1 MKKNSRVRRWLAM
14 ILCMTLVLSSNVVSM
29 AAEENGTEVQ
39 AITEEPVIQE
49 TEPAAAD
56 EPVPEDI
63 TETETLMTETPET
76 VPTEEPA
83 TEEPTEEP
91 VDTEVPTETVTE
103 PETPEVSETP
113 ETPTQDEIE
122 EPVEMETPAM
132 PEAPGAQEEPGAG
145 EEPGTQVEDEHA
157 GLGEIIYVPAVD
169 GEYPPYLTTDDNGDG
184 TVEGKKQ
191 HEIKDYKD
199 WMYQKDGVWRCSFWD
214 DDEGGYGKYTYGPR
228 NQHYVRI
235 KYVKDVGGDIYAIC
249 YVRCDLYGGENP
261 EKIYYPVFFID
272 ETGSTLLEENNGRF
286 WESVEKDK
294 KPTKT
299 PDKTNGYWTLG
310 QYDGGLINKEE
321 QLQQVVDKGEKVT
334 PSETTITTQTIFIW
348 HENKEVT
355 SDFTFIKKDDITKA
369 PLPGATFEL
378 YQADENGNVSEG
390 QQPLQTVSSKEE
402 EGEKGKVTFSDLKQG
417 TYIIKESSVPS
428 GYVSSD
434 KFQWKLVV
442 DKDGTGRLYN
452 MSGTEIQADG
462 DNQYPVVYNY
472 KIDEHILKDKTAT
485 LLNWEERTYRID
497 LYASHNIMID
507 IPANVV
513 FTVDVSGS
521 MPWMLS
527 KPTGGTTTIDK
538 LNRTDQSSN
547 TTETGG
553 GSGTRAW
560 TQYQYYVEDDGE
572 YKPIG
577 YKKGSRGKG
586 SWHIIVSNGDG
597 NKVYNN
603 NREIGNRETI
613 YIKGQNDT
621 TKLEALLSS
630 MESFIGKLRNVSPES
645 KVAIVPFAKKVQG
658 GNSSLVSVNNY
669 DFTSFKNNVKLY
681 GGTNQAAGI
690 AEAQDILSGESST
703 NPNYMLLFT
712 DGKSDSPDAANSAAN
727 SAKESGI
734 TIFAAGLYNEN
745 MAGDEK
751 SHLDNWASEGK
762 DGNKYSYL
770 ATTPEGLNSAF
781 NEIFA
786 SMNLMI
792 SGVTVKDYVDT
803 SRFDIV
809 DTDGNPVNPD
819 QPYGDGGVV
828 GADGSV
834 VWTNV
839 NLGYAS
845 DVNTGWHRAIYIKA
859 KDKYMGG
866 NNIHT
871 NLDGSGIDVAG
882 VHLEFLK
889 PTVNVLVRFQVAD
902 AEKTI
907 FLGESVEQVFT
918 QEIEDT
924 LTTPCYQETELTD
937 LFDVNKKVTYFIDQE
952 LTKPIE
958 AENCESGSLEAL
970 KAQKPE
976 KTTTYYV
983 KIAMNPES
991 SSNANPSN
999 PSNHLTNV
1007 NKKDREG
1014 TYAVASLTIKVVS
1027 GSVEVTKKLSETD
1040 FKLAGENSLD
1050 FEFVLADEKGTE
1062 FKQTATIT
1070 SDGNQQGEY
1079 YTAKA
1084 NFEQLPKGRYTLSE
1098 SPVEGFH
1105 VGKMTL
1111 DKGNEKPCDVEN
1123 NTFLIGQGDDES
1135 RLGKRNGIAEVINVL
1150 DKVNGSIEI
1159 VKEIQGK
1166 HHNSYEG
1173 DPIFTFKIEKLSED
1187 DKVERTEY
1195 KTVRFN
1201 QEDETTKSVAT
1212 LTGLD
1217 RGKYR
1222 ISELSAQKYE
1232 HTSIRVDKSTNC
1244 HYEFSKD
1251 KKSVTVSIGTP
1262 NTKVRAALGDK
1273 AKVCFINKKTGGN
1286 SNTDT
1291 DVIVNKFTYDE
1302 TTGKYEI
1309 SQELDN
1315 SKEAVGKGG
1324 KNN

>member
-1 MKKNSRVRRWLAM
+1 
-14 ILCMTLVLSSNVVSM
+14 M

-39 AITEEPVIQE
+39 AITEEPIVEE
-49 TEPAAAD
+49 TEPVAAD
-56 EPVPEDI
+56 EPVSEDI

-76 VPTEEPA
+76 ESVPAEKPA
-83 TEEPTEEP
+83 TEEQTEAP
-91 VDTEVPTETVTE
+91 VESEVPAETVTE
-103 PETPEVSETP
+103 PETQEVP
-113 ETPTQDEIE
+113 
-122 EPVEMETPAM
+122 ETPAM
-132 PEAPGAQEEPGAG
+132 PEAPQVQAGPGAG
-145 EEPGTQVEDEHA
+145 EESGAQVGDTIEILVPDIATPEDF
-157 GLGEIIYVPAVD
+157 D
-169 GEYPPYLTTDDNGDG
+169 YPPYLSTQKVGDIEDLG
-184 TVEGKKQ
+184 IPL
-191 HEIKDYKD
+191 HEPSKGDI
-199 WMYQKDGVWRCSFWD
+199 YQKGEKWICRWY
-214 DDEGGYGKYTYGPR
+214 DENKSGQAGYYGPR
-228 NQHYVRI
+228 HKHYIRIGNVDSENDQHSLV
-235 KYVKDVGGDIYAIC
+235 
-249 YVRCDLYGGENP
+249 YVRCDVFGGEEPP
-261 EKIYYPVFFID
+261 ESGKKVYPVFFVD
-272 ETGSTLLEENNGRF
+272 EEGNSLLEENVPGRF
-286 WESVEKDK
+286 WEIVQEDASPKE
-294 KPTKT
+294 T
-299 PDKTNGYWTLG
+299 PDKTLQGTNIKPGENGHWEVVECDKTVPLITNKDQLKEISKTLSG
-310 QYDGGLINKEE
+310 KDIQP
-321 QLQQVVDKGEKVT
+321 
-334 PSETTITTQTIFIW
+334 PSGPSSHKIKTQTIFIW
-348 HENKEVT
+348 HENEEVK
-355 SDFTFIKKDDITKA
+355 SDFTFIKKDDITQA

-378 YQADENGNVSEG
+378 YPADENGEVAEG
-390 QQPLQTVSSKEE
+390 QQPLQTISSSEN
-402 EGEKGKVTFSDLKQG
+402 GEVTFVGLEQG

-434 KFQWKLVV
+434 KFQWKLIV
-442 DKDGTGRLYN
+442 DKDGAGHLYN

-462 DNQYPVVYNY
+462 DNQHPVVYNY
-472 KIDEHILKDKTAT
+472 KIDGHILVDKTAT

-527 KPTGGTTTIDK
+527 KPTGGTTYIRKLTSDDK
-538 LNRTDQSSN
+538 RKY

-553 GSGTRAW
+553 GYGTKAW
-560 TQYQYYVEDDGE
+560 TEYQYYVEDDGE

-577 YKKGSRGKG
+577 YNSKGRG
-586 SWHIIVSNGDG
+586 WYIIASAGNGDKDYKRKIEA
-597 NKVYNN
+597 N
-603 NREIGNRETI
+603 ETI

-630 MESFIGKLRNVSPES
+630 MESFIGKLKTVSPES
-645 KVAIVPFAKKVQG
+645 KVAIVPFAKYVQG
-658 GNSSLVSVNNY
+658 GDSNLVSVAGY
-669 DFTSFKNNVKLY
+669 DFESFKNNVKLY
-681 GGTNQAAGI
+681 GGTEQAKGI
-690 AEAQDILSGESST
+690 AKAQEILSKESST

-712 DGKSDSPDAANSAAN
+712 DGKSDSLDTANSAAYN
-727 SAKESGI
+727 AKEAGI
-734 TIFAAGLYNEN
+734 TIFAAGLYNEI
-745 MAGDEK
+745 MADNEK
-751 SHLDNWASEGK
+751 TNLDRWASEDE

-770 ATTPEGLNSAF
+770 ATSPEGLNSAF

-809 DTDGNPVNPD
+809 DADDGVK
-819 QPYGDGGVV
+819 

-845 DVNTGWHRAIYIKA
+845 DVTTGWHRAIYIKA
-859 KDKYMGG
+859 KEQYMGG
-866 NNIHT
+866 NNIPT
-871 NLDGSGIDVAG
+871 NLNGSGIDVAG
-882 VHLEFLK
+882 VHLEFPK
-889 PTVNVLVRFQVAD
+889 PMVNVLVRFEVEN

-918 QEIEDT
+918 QEIENT
-924 LTTPCYQETELTD
+924 LTTPYYQKIELTG
-937 LFDVNKKVTYFIDQE
+937 LSDVNKEVTYFTDQE

-958 AENCESGSLEAL
+958 AENCVPGSLEAL
-970 KAQKPE
+970 KAQKPQQ
-976 KTTTYYV
+976 TTTYYV
-983 KIAMNPES
+983 KVAMNPKS
-991 SSNANPSN
+991 PSNVKSSN
-999 PSNHLTNV
+999 PSDYLADV
-1007 NKKDREG
+1007 NKTDGKG
-1014 TYAVASLTIKVVS
+1014 TYAVASLKIEVVS

-1040 FKLAGENSLD
+1040 FRLAGENSLN
-1050 FEFVLADEKGTE
+1050 FEFVLTDEKDTE

-1070 SDGNQQGEY
+1070 ESNEKEGEY

-1084 NFEQLPKGRYTLSE
+1084 NFEQLPKGRYTLKE
-1098 SPVEGFH
+1098 SPVEGFQ
-1105 VGKMTL
+1105 VNEMTL
-1111 DKGNEKPCDVEN
+1111 SPGTEKPCEVQD

-1135 RLGKRNGIAEVINVL
+1135 RLEKRNGIAEVINVL

-1173 DPIFTFKIEKLSED
+1173 DPIFTFKIEKLSENGE
-1187 DKVERTEY
+1187 VERTEY

-1201 QEDETTKSVAT
+1201 QEDGTTKSVAT
-1212 LTGLD
+1212 LTGLN

-1232 HTSIRVDKSTNC
+1232 HRSIRVDESTNC
-1244 HYEFSKD
+1244 HYKPSED
-1251 KKSVTVSIGTP
+1251 GKSVTVFIGTP

-1291 DVIVNKFTYDE
+1291 DVIVNKFTYNE
-1302 TTGKYEI
+1302 ITGQYEI

-1315 SKEAVGKGG
+1315 SKEAVGEGG

>member
-39 AITEEPVIQE
+39 AITEEPVIEE

-63 TETETLMTETPET
+63 TETETLMTETPEN
-76 VPTEEPA
+76 VPVEESA

-103 PETPEVSETP
+103 PETPEVP
-113 ETPTQDEIE
+113 ETP
-122 EPVEMETPAM
+122 A
-132 PEAPGAQEEPGAG
+132 APGAQEEPGA
-145 EEPGTQVEDEHA
+145 QVEDEHA
-157 GLGEIIYVPAVD
+157 GLEELIYVPLVD
-169 GEYPPYLTTDDNGDG
+169 GEYPPYLSTDENGGSGWRKNHDAQDP
-184 TVEGKKQ
+184 VDRKPF
-191 HEIKDYKD
+191 
-199 WMYQKDGVWRCSFWD
+199 MYEENGVWKCIFWD
-214 DDEGGYGKYTYGPR
+214 KNHWGLKEYYGPR
-228 NQHYVRI
+228 NQHYVNI
-235 KYVKDVGGDIYAIC
+235 NLKGDADKDIYKIA
-249 YVRCDLYGGENP
+249 YVRCDLYGGEDP
-261 EKIYYPVFFID
+261 EKIHYPVFFID
-272 ETGSTLLEENNGRF
+272 EARNSLLNEGGRF
-286 WESVEKDK
+286 WESVEKGK
-294 KPTKT
+294 NPTKT

-310 QYDGGLINKEE
+310 QYSEGLIDKEE
-321 QLQQVVDKGEKVT
+321 QLQEVIDTKKEVT

-348 HENKEVT
+348 HENEEVT
-355 SDFTFIKKDDITKA
+355 SDFTFIKKDDITQA

-378 YQADENGNVSEG
+378 YQADENGNVPTESK
-390 QQPLQTVSSKEE
+390 PLQTVSSKKE

-417 TYIIKESSVPS
+417 TYIIKESIVPS
-428 GYVSSD
+428 NYVSSD

-472 KIDEHILKDKTAT
+472 KIDGHILKDKTAT

-560 TQYQYYVEDDGE
+560 TQYQYYVEDGGE

-577 YKKGSRGKG
+577 YKKGSWGNKG
-586 SWHIIVSNGDG
+586 SWHIIVSDGDG
-597 NKVYNN
+597 NKVYN
-603 NREIGNRETI
+603 REIENRETI

-645 KVAIVPFAKKVQG
+645 KVAIVPFAKNVQG
-658 GNSSLVSVNNY
+658 GDNSLVSVESYNFESFNN
-669 DFTSFKNNVKLY
+669 SVRLY

-690 AEAQDILSGESST
+690 NRAQTILSKESST

-712 DGKSDSPDAANSAAN
+712 DGKSDSLDAANGAAN

-745 MAGDEK
+745 MADNEK
-751 SHLDNWASEGK
+751 INLDRWASEGE

-770 ATTPEGLNSAF
+770 ATSPEGLNSAF

-792 SGVTVKDYVDT
+792 SGVTVRDYVDT

-809 DTDGNPVNPD
+809 DADDGL
-819 QPYGDGGVV
+819 V
-828 GADGSV
+828 GEDGSV

-871 NLDGSGIDVAG
+871 NLSGSGIDVAG
-882 VHLEFLK
+882 VHLEFPK
-889 PTVNVLVRFQVAD
+889 PTVNVLVRFQVED

-918 QEIEDT
+918 QEIENT
-924 LTTPCYQETELTD
+924 LTTPYYQETELTD

-958 AENCESGSLEAL
+958 AKNCVSGSLEAL

-983 KIAMNPES
+983 KVAMNPKR

-999 PSNHLTNV
+999 PSNHLPDV
-1007 NKKDREG
+1007 NKTDGEG
-1014 TYAVASLTIKVVS
+1014 TYAVASLTIEVVS

-1040 FKLAGENSLD
+1040 FKLAGENPLN
-1050 FEFVLADEKGTE
+1050 FKFILADENGTKFE
-1062 FKQTATIT
+1062 QTATIT
-1070 SDGNQQGEY
+1070 SNDGQQGEY

-1111 DKGNEKPCDVEN
+1111 DKGIEKPCDVEN

-1135 RLGKRNGIAEVINVL
+1135 RLEKRNGIAEVINVL

-1201 QEDETTKSVAT
+1201 QEDGTTKSVAT

-1222 ISELSAQKYE
+1222 ISELSTQKYE

-1262 NTKVRAALGDK
+1262 NTKVRAALGDE

-1291 DVIVNKFTYDE
+1291 DVIVNKFTYNE
-1302 TTGKYEI
+1302 ITGQYKI

-1315 SKEAVGKGG
+1315 SKEAVGEGG

>member
-1 MKKNSRVRRWLAM
+1 
-14 ILCMTLVLSSNVVSM
+14 M

-39 AITEEPVIQE
+39 AITEEPVIEE
-49 TEPAAAD
+49 TELAAAD

-103 PETPEVSETP
+103 PETPEVPETP
-113 ETPTQDEIE
+113 ETPTQDETE
-122 EPVEMETPAM
+122 KPVEMETPVM
-132 PEAPGAQEEPGAG
+132 PEAPGAQE
-145 EEPGTQVEDEHA
+145 EDEHA
-157 GLGEIIYVPAVD
+157 GLGEIIYVPAVN
-169 GEYPPYLTTDDNGDG
+169 GEYPVYLSTNDHGDG
-184 TVEGKKQ
+184 TEEGYME
-191 HEIKDYKD
+191 HVYDGGYIKWLYLDDK
-199 WMYQKDGVWRCSFWD
+199 GVWKCRFWD
-214 DDEGGYGKYTYGPR
+214 DNHDNLKGHYGPR
-228 NQHYVRI
+228 DRHYVCI
-235 KYVKDVGGDIYAIC
+235 DDQGISSKDIHKIA
-249 YVRCDLYGGENP
+249 YVRCDMYGGE
-261 EKIYYPVFFID
+261 EQGKTYYPVFFID
-272 ETGSTLLEENNGRF
+272 EEGKTLLKEDNGRF
-286 WESVEKDK
+286 WESVENGTSPK
-294 KPTKT
+294 KT
-299 PDKTNGYWTLG
+299 PDMSNGYWTLG
-310 QYDGGLINKEE
+310 RYDGSGVIDKEE
-321 QLQQVVDKGEKVT
+321 QLKNVSD
-334 PSETTITTQTIFIW
+334 PDPETHVEPANTSITTQTVFIW
-348 HENKEVT
+348 HQNEEVT

-369 PLPGATFEL
+369 PLPGAIFEL
-378 YQADENGNVSEG
+378 YQADENGNVPTEPKPK
-390 QQPLQTVSSKEE
+390 PLQTVSSKEE

-417 TYIIKESSVPS
+417 TYIIKESIVPS

-462 DNQYPVVYNY
+462 DNQYPVVNNY
-472 KIDEHILKDKTAT
+472 KIDGHILKNKTAT

-538 LNRTDQSSN
+538 LSRTDQSSN
-547 TTETGG
+547 TIETGG
-553 GSGTRAW
+553 GFGTRAW
-560 TQYQYYVEDDGE
+560 TQYQYYVEDGGE

-577 YKKGSRGKG
+577 YKKENGIRG
-586 SWHIIVSNGDG
+586 SWHIIASDG
-597 NKVYNN
+597 NGNKAYK
-603 NREIGNRETI
+603 REIENNETI

-645 KVAIVPFAKKVQG
+645 KVAIVPFAKDVQG
-658 GNSSLVSVNNY
+658 ADDNLVSVKSYN
-669 DFTSFKNNVKLY
+669 FGSFKNNVRLY
-681 GGTNQAAGI
+681 GGTEQAKGI
-690 AEAQDILSGESST
+690 AKAQEILSQESST

-712 DGKSDSPDAANSAAN
+712 DGKSDSLDAANSAAN
-727 SAKESGI
+727 NAKEAGI

-745 MAGDEK
+745 MADNEK
-751 SHLDNWASEGK
+751 INLDHWASEGE

-770 ATTPEGLNSAF
+770 ATSPEGLNSAF

-809 DTDGNPVNPD
+809 DADD
-819 QPYGDGGVV
+819 GVV

-882 VHLEFLK
+882 VHLEFPK
-889 PTVNVLVRFQVAD
+889 PTVNVLVRFQVKD

-918 QEIEDT
+918 QEIENT
-924 LTTPCYQETELTD
+924 LTTPYYQETELTD
-937 LFDVNKKVTYFIDQE
+937 LFDVKKEVTCFIDQE

-958 AENCESGSLEAL
+958 AEKCVSGSLEAL
-970 KAQKPE
+970 KAQEPKE
-976 KTTTYYV
+976 TTTYYV
-983 KIAMNPES
+983 KVAMNPNNSSDES
-991 SSNANPSN
+991 PSN
-999 PSNHLTNV
+999 PSDHLTNV
-1007 NKKDREG
+1007 NKKDGEG
-1014 TYAVASLTIKVVS
+1014 TYAVARLTIEVVS
-1027 GSVEVTKKLSETD
+1027 GSVEVTKKLSETG

-1070 SDGNQQGEY
+1070 SNDGQQGEY

-1111 DKGNEKPCDVEN
+1111 DKGIEKPCDVEN

-1135 RLGKRNGIAEVINVL
+1135 RLEKRNGIAEVINVL

-1187 DKVERTEY
+1187 NEVERTEY

-1201 QEDETTKSVAT
+1201 REDGTTKSVAT
-1212 LTGLD
+1212 LTGLN

-1232 HTSIRVDKSTNC
+1232 HRSIRVDESTNC
-1244 HYEFSKD
+1244 RYEPSKD
-1251 KKSVTVSIGTP
+1251 GKSVTVFIGTP
-1262 NTKVRAALGDK
+1262 NTKVRAALGDE
-1273 AKVCFINKKTGGN
+1273 AKVCFINEKTGGN

-1291 DVIVNKFTYDE
+1291 DVIVNKFTYNE
-1302 TTGKYEI
+1302 TTGEYKI

-1315 SKEAVGKGG
+1315 SKEAVGEGG